1 MAKRAPGKHYR
12 TGITLVELF
21 QMFPD
26 DATAEKWFVQCRW
39 PDGVCCAYCDSE
51 NVKENAKHPTMP
63 FRCRECGK
71 RFSVKTDTVM
81 HASNVGYQKWA
92 IAMYL
97 MATSLKGVSSMK
109 LHRDIGV
116 TQKTAWYMLHRI
128 RLAWEEDNDVFESEV
143 EVDET
148 YMGGKE
154 RNKHAKKKLH
164 AGRGTVGKTVVAGLK
179 DRETNNVNVQMV
191 ESASK
196 ATLQRFVLRNTTPSA
211 KVYSDGATAY
221 NGLPRKHQAV
231 RHSIGHY
238 VDGRVHTN
246 GIESFWA
253 GLKRGYKGVYHKM
266 SVKHLSRY
274 LAEFQQRHNNRWR
287 DTFDQM
293 TLTVKGAIGKRL
305 KYADLIA

>member
-1 MAKRAPGKHYR
+1 MAKNAPGKHYR
-12 TGITLVELF
+12 NGITLIELF

-26 DATAEKWFVQCRW
+26 DTTAEKWFVECRW
-39 PDGVCCAYCDSE
+39 PNGIECAYCDSS
-51 NVKENAKHPTMP
+51 NVKDNAKHATMP
-63 FRCRECGK
+63 YRCRDCGK

-97 MATSLKGVSSMK
+97 MSTSLKGVSSLK

-128 RLAWEEDNDVFESEV
+128 RLAWEEDNDEFDSEV

-148 YMGGKE
+148 YVGGKE
-154 RNKHAKKKLH
+154 GNKHADKKLH
-164 AGRGTVGKTVVAGLK
+164 AGRGTVGKIVVAGLK
-179 DRETNNVNVQMV
+179 ERETNNVNVQMV
-191 ESASK
+191 RAADK
-196 ATLQRFVLRNTTPSA
+196 PTLQRFVLQNTTASA
-211 KVYSDGATAY
+211 IVYSDGASAY

-246 GIESFWA
+246 GIESFWS

-274 LAEFQQRHNNRWR
+274 LAEFQARHNNRWR

-293 TLTVKGAIGKRL
+293 KLTAKGAIGKRL